1 MYLREVWLW
10 VGDDSSCWVFD
21 GMCVRASM
29 HLLSYRFLDAQY
41 TIIVTLQLL
50 PQALTDADFGPESI
64 QMGDTGLTLARV
76 GVAHVC
82 VLARARARALVCL
95 RSFIRA

>member
-1 MYLREVWLW
+1 
-10 VGDDSSCWVFD
+10 
-21 GMCVRASM
+21 M
-29 HLLSYRFLDAQY
+29 HLLSYRFLDTQY

-50 PQALTDADFGPESI
+50 PQALTDAEFGPESI

-82 VLARARARALVCL
+82 VSSGLLSTGRMRLGSVA
-95 RSFIRA
+95 

>member
-82 VLARARARALVCL
+82 ARARACPCLCAGDLSFVRA
-95 RSFIRA
+95 

>member
-1 MYLREVWLW
+1 MTHH
-10 VGDDSSCWVFD
+10 D
-21 GMCVRASM
+21 GSLMVCAWERVCIYYRIVS
-29 HLLSYRFLDAQY
+29 LTPSTPVLS
-41 TIIVTLQLL
+41 LQLL

-82 VLARARARALVCL
+82 VSSGLLSTGRMQCDMREPGLHEFL
-95 RSFIRA
+95 LSD